1 MTTVYKF
8 TWNEGSNKRLLEEFS
23 LKEGMEKVLSL
34 VLAANKEGLLI
45 SGMTSFATTFEASK
59 KVLTTNLEEKAQI
72 ALILQIASES
82 DLSTLKN
89 YLQYINSLA

>member
-8 TWNEGSNKRLLEEFS
+8 TWMEGSNKRLLEEFS

-45 SGMTSFATTFEASK
+45 SGMTSYSTTYNESK
-59 KVLTTNLEEKAQI
+59 NNITLR
-72 ALILQIASES
+72 LI
-82 DLSTLKN
+82 
-89 YLQYINSLA
+89 

>member
-45 SGMTSFATTFEASK
+45 SGMTSLKTTFEASK
-59 KVLTTNLEEKAQI
+59 NDI
-72 ALILQIASES
+72 
-82 DLSTLKN
+82 TLRM
-89 YLQYINSLA
+89 I

>member
-59 KVLTTNLEEKAQI
+59 NDI
-72 ALILQIASES
+72 
-82 DLSTLKN
+82 TLRM
-89 YLQYINSLA
+89 I